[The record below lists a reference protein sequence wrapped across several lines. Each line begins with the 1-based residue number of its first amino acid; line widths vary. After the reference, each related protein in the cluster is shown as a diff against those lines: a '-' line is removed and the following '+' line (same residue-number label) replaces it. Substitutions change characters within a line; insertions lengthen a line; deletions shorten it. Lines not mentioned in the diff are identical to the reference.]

1 MKRNLY
7 QKGKLS
13 LIACRN
19 GDCCSLLKKISVLGL
34 VLMATGQLFATPPP
48 CAHLQGD
55 VLLYPIVDTL
65 LISDSLSSEREMRGK
80 VNYTPVL
87 RRMSAVNG
95 KQARYSRYASRFI
108 SEEEEK
114 RLEELLFEQ
123 RSRSC
128 SHYFDH
134 FSIFDAYLYA
144 TTPKRRKL
152 RSFPIAV
159 NDSKEEEEYEKDHLH
174 STNNS
179 QTEETAP
186 LAVTQENK
194 FMFSR
199 SFLALAADSVSSVAD
214 EATTDGETSGSNNP
228 GIPNS
233 SLVNEKGEYI
243 GSGNIEVAYDNGY
256 SIKNNKNNWTQ
267 TGNSGSLNLHKSIKA
282 SYKDAEKTTV
292 VLKEGE
298 ISGTNPIYLA
308 IDGAITTKE
317 IVIASGN
324 YQFVPAQNGG
334 TGAGVQDGGIGSP
347 SQSTSWDT
355 DLYVCKDA
363 SLTLTDD
370 NHHTGNTYIYGT
382 VNLDGEPEAKKD
394 TSEKVVYATDEHG
407 NSVELRMTGKLG
419 SGDVYVYDGGNLTIG
434 SSHLNNSSL
443 NIEGGTV
450 TLGSPKLNED
460 GELMGYTLLQN
471 VAGVHGSLNSE
482 DPVAIRLGT
491 DGSGGTLDLTGSWAN
506 GYYQLYSGLLTST
519 PPETPHKHFDENGKL
534 ITDQCYNGKISGK
547 IDIDIAAGDT
557 LEIHNIMFT
566 RDLELS
572 GGVHEHKA
580 TIDNGGQLKLTGST
594 DMKLHE
600 LTLELGALDLSKA
613 TTPILFENYEGTSLA
628 VQKLSVNIDDDALA
642 ALIAESEN
650 GQVAYQAIS
659 IIDSNGNILKDEDM
673 SKYVTTEFLSVAVN
687 DGSRW
692 KAEVDYAT
700 GTLYFMAIPEP
711 MVALTLG
718 LFSIALV
725 GTRRRRNRR

>member
-1 MKRNLY
+1 
-7 QKGKLS
+7 
-13 LIACRN
+13 
-19 GDCCSLLKKISVLGL
+19 
-34 VLMATGQLFATPPP
+34 
-48 CAHLQGD
+48 
-55 VLLYPIVDTL
+55 
-65 LISDSLSSEREMRGK
+65 MRGK

-87 RRMSAVNG
+87 RRMSAVSG
-95 KQARYSRYASRFI
+95 KQARYGSRTL

-114 RLEELLFEQ
+114 RLELLLRERR
-123 RSRSC
+123 RS
-128 SHYFDH
+128 HLYYFDGIDI
-134 FSIFDAYLYA
+134 FSRPFVRIL
-144 TTPKRRKL
+144 PKRRIL
-152 RSFPIAV
+152 RSVAQMQEAETESLEEKTHLTASSQNEERASVAV
-159 NDSKEEEEYEKDHLH
+159 
-174 STNNS
+174 
-179 QTEETAP
+179 TEEQGVMCSPAVMTLALRDTSYATAP
-186 LAVTQENK
+186 
-194 FMFSR
+194 
-199 SFLALAADSVSSVAD
+199 VAD
-214 EATTDGETSGSNNP
+214 EPTSGSNNP
-228 GIPNS
+228 GTPNS

-256 SIKNNKNNWTQ
+256 SISNNKNNWTQ

-282 SYKDAEKTTV
+282 SYKDAEQTTV

-355 DLYVCKDA
+355 DLYICKDA

-407 NSVELRMTGKLG
+407 HTQELRMTGKLG
-419 SGDVYVYDGGNLTIG
+419 TGDVYVYKGGALTVG

-443 NIEGGTV
+443 SIEGGTV
-450 TLGSPKLNED
+450 ILGAPKLDAD

-482 DPVAIRLGT
+482 HPVAVRLGA

-519 PPETPHKHFDENGKL
+519 SPETPHKHFDAAGNL
-534 ITDQCYNGKISGK
+534 ITDECYNGKISGK

-566 RDLELS
+566 RDLEVS
-572 GGVHEHKA
+572 GGIHEHKA

-600 LTLELGALDLSKA
+600 LTLELGALDLNNA

-628 VQKLSVNIDDDALA
+628 VQKLSVNIDDDTLA

-650 GQVAYQAIS
+650 GRVAYQAIS
-659 IIDSNGNILKDEDM
+659 IVDSNGNILENENM
-673 SKYVTTEFLSVAVN
+673 SEYVTAEFISVAVN

-692 KAEVDYAT
+692 KAEVDPVT
-700 GTLYFMAIPEP
+700 GTLYFMTIPEP
-711 MVALTLG
+711 MAALTLG
-718 LFSIALV
+718 LFSAVLA

>member
-1 MKRNLY
+1 MNRKLY
-7 QKGKLS
+7 QKEKLS
-13 LIACRN
+13 LIAFRN
-19 GDCCSLLKKISVLGL
+19 GDCCSLLKKISVFGF
-34 VLMATGQLFATPPP
+34 VFTATGQLFATPPY
-48 CAHLQGD
+48 AHQQRD
-55 VLLYPIVDTL
+55 VLLYPIADTL

-87 RRMSAVNG
+87 RRMSAVSG
-95 KQARYSRYASRFI
+95 KQARYGSRTL

-114 RLEELLFEQ
+114 RLELLLRERR
-123 RSRSC
+123 RS
-128 SHYFDH
+128 HLYYFDGIDI
-134 FSIFDAYLYA
+134 FSRPFVRIL
-144 TTPKRRKL
+144 PKRRIL
-152 RSFPIAV
+152 RSVAQMQEAETESLEEKTHLTASSQNEECASVAV
-159 NDSKEEEEYEKDHLH
+159 
-174 STNNS
+174 
-179 QTEETAP
+179 TEEQGVMCSPAVMTLALRDASYATAP
-186 LAVTQENK
+186 
-194 FMFSR
+194 
-199 SFLALAADSVSSVAD
+199 VA
-214 EATTDGETSGSNNP
+214 DGETGESDVKPESGLVDENGNYISQSGVISVSFDVGNKVNNTK
-228 GIPNS
+228 NWWTQ
-233 SLVNEKGEYI
+233 KGD
-243 GSGNIEVAYDNGY
+243 SGTMKEGN
-256 SIKNNKNNWTQ
+256 NNKDILARY
-267 TGNSGSLNLHKSIKA
+267 S
-282 SYKDAEKTTV
+282 EPEETV
-292 VLKEGE
+292 VVLNGKEGQN
-298 ISGTNPIYLA
+298 GTIYLGLS
-308 IDGAITTKE
+308 GALTPKD

-324 YQFVPAQNGG
+324 YQFVPAQNGSQ
-334 TGAGVQDGGIGSP
+334 GVQDGGIGSA
-347 SQSTSWDT
+347 SQSASWDT

-407 NSVELRMTGKLG
+407 NRVELRMTGKLG
-419 SGDVYVYDGGNLTIG
+419 AGDVYVYDGGNLTVG

-443 NIEGGTV
+443 NIEGGAV
-450 TLGSPKLNED
+450 ALGAPKLND
-460 GELMGYTLLQN
+460 KGELMGYTLLQN
-471 VAGVHGSLNSE
+471 VAGIHGSLDSE
-482 DPVAIRLGT
+482 HPVAIRLGA

-519 PPETPHKHFDENGKL
+519 PPETPHKHYDENGKL

-557 LEIHNIMFT
+557 LEIHDIMFT
-566 RDLELS
+566 RDLEVS

-613 TTPILFENYEGTSLA
+613 ATPILFENYESTSLA
-628 VQKLSVNIDDDALA
+628 VQKLSVNIDDDTLA

-650 GQVAYQAIS
+650 GKVAYQAIS
-659 IIDSNGNILKDEDM
+659 IIDSNGNILKDEDI
-673 SKYVTTEFLSVAVN
+673 SKYVKTEFHSVAVN

-692 KAEVDYAT
+692 KAEVDYTT

-718 LFSIALV
+718 LFSIVLV

>member
-1 MKRNLY
+1 
-7 QKGKLS
+7 
-13 LIACRN
+13 
-19 GDCCSLLKKISVLGL
+19 
-34 VLMATGQLFATPPP
+34 
-48 CAHLQGD
+48 
-55 VLLYPIVDTL
+55 
-65 LISDSLSSEREMRGK
+65 MRGK

-87 RRMSAVNG
+87 RRMSAVSG
-95 KQARYSRYASRFI
+95 KQARYGSRTL

-114 RLEELLFEQ
+114 RLELLLRERR
-123 RSRSC
+123 RS
-128 SHYFDH
+128 HLYYFDGIDI
-134 FSIFDAYLYA
+134 FSRPFVRIL
-144 TTPKRRKL
+144 PKRRIL
-152 RSFPIAV
+152 RSVAQMQEAETESLEEKTHLTASSQNEERASVAV
-159 NDSKEEEEYEKDHLH
+159 
-174 STNNS
+174 
-179 QTEETAP
+179 TEEQGVMCSPAVMTLALRDTSYTTAP
-186 LAVTQENK
+186 
-194 FMFSR
+194 
-199 SFLALAADSVSSVAD
+199 VA
-214 EATTDGETSGSNNP
+214 DGETGESDVKPESGLVDENGNYISQSGVISVSFDVGDKVNNT
-228 GIPNS
+228 
-233 SLVNEKGEYI
+233 
-243 GSGNIEVAYDNGY
+243 
-256 SIKNNKNNWTQ
+256 KNWWTQ
-267 TGNSGSLNLHKSIKA
+267 KGDSGTMKEGNND
-282 SYKDAEKTTV
+282 KDILATYSKPKETV
-292 VLKEGE
+292 VVLNGKEGQN
-298 ISGTNPIYLA
+298 GTIYLGLS
-308 IDGAITTKE
+308 GALTPKD

-324 YQFVPAQNGG
+324 YQFVPAQNGSQ
-334 TGAGVQDGGIGSP
+334 GVQDGGIGSA
-347 SQSTSWDT
+347 SQSASWDT

-382 VNLDGEPEAKKD
+382 VNLEGEPEAKKD

-407 NSVELRMTGKLG
+407 NRVELRMTGKLG
-419 SGDVYVYDGGNLTIG
+419 TGDVYVYGGGNLTVG

-450 TLGSPKLNED
+450 TLGVPKLND
-460 GELMGYTLLQN
+460 KGELMGYTLLQN
-471 VAGVHGSLNSE
+471 VAEIHGSLDSE
-482 DPVAIRLGT
+482 HPVAIRLGA

-519 PPETPHKHFDENGKL
+519 PPETPHKHFDEKGNL

-547 IDIDIAAGDT
+547 IDIDIAAGNT
-557 LEIHNIMFT
+557 LEIHDIMFT

-600 LTLELGALDLSKA
+600 LTLELGKLDLSQA

-628 VQKLSVNIDDDALA
+628 VQKLSVNIDDDTLA

-650 GQVAYQAIS
+650 GKVAYQAIS

-692 KAEVDYAT
+692 KAEVDYKT